1 MVAGHLR
8 SVVRRIGRAAVGPP
22 GDVRGPTRSLFCR
35 RSCASAAGMH
45 ITGRSRSLAGVASLM
60 GIAATVVLVIG
71 ALFVVVAPVLW
82 TVGADGAVHDWF
94 A

>member
-1 MVAGHLR
+1 
-8 SVVRRIGRAAVGPP
+8 
-22 GDVRGPTRSLFCR
+22 
-35 RSCASAAGMH
+35 MH
-45 ITGRSRSLAGVASLM
+45 TTGRSRSLAGVASLM